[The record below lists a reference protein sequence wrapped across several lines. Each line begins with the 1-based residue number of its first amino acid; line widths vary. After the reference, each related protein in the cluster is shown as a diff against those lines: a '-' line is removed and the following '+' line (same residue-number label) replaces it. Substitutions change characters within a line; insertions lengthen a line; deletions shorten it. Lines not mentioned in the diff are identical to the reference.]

1 MQKFEVSV
9 EFVNWSD
16 VKGVKSSVY
25 MMINDCMS
33 GVYSIGYIDEHE
45 TLKSRIKSLEK
56 SEWVMPGSLKYAVVV
71 DTDCPELLAHKMHF
85 SLSESR
91 ISDEKDLFYGNFNDI
106 FKKLSVHAMGFAN
119 KIYVVKDIADECI
132 LFDECIPS
140 DEVEKVD

>member
-1 MQKFEVSV
+1 MQKFKVSV

-16 VKGVKSSVY
+16 VKDVKSSVY

-33 GVYSIGYIDEHE
+33 GVYSIGYNEHE

-91 ISDEKDLFYGNFNDI
+91 ISDEKDLFYGNFDDI

-119 KIYVVKDIADECI
+119 KIYVVKDIADVCI
-132 LFDECIPS
+132 LF